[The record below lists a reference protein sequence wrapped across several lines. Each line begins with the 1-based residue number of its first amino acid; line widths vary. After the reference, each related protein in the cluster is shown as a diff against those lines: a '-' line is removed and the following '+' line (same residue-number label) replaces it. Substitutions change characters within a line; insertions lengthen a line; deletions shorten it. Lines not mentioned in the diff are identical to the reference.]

1 MLKPCPAYQLPCFP
15 GKYKPHAI
23 LVKAIHVL
31 YICFL
36 VFKLCLVVVKWLH
49 KVCHAGLVIELIER
63 RKVRQGQFTYQTP
76 VCLTDVP
83 RNVIIPPA
91 HPLQILNIKL
101 CKALDCIVRAALRF
115 SY

>member
-1 MLKPCPAYQLPCFP
+1 MLKPCPSYQLPCFS

-36 VFKLCLVVVKWLH
+36 VFKLCLIVVKRLH

-63 RKVRQGQFTYQTP
+63 RKV
-76 VCLTDVP
+76 
-83 RNVIIPPA
+83 
-91 HPLQILNIKL
+91 
-101 CKALDCIVRAALRF
+101 
-115 SY
+115 